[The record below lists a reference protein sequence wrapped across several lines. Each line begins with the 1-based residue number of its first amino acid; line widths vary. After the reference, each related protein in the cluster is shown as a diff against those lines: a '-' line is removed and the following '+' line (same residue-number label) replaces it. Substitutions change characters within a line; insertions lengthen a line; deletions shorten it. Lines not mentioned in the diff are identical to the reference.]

1 MSESLHELALMNE
14 LESRVDVIIP
24 AWNEEAAIG
33 RVIADIPEFVR
44 KVWVVD
50 NGSNDRTGEVASQAG
65 AQVLH
70 QPERGYGAA
79 CLLGVEQAIASGAKV
94 LVFLDGDYSDHPEQ
108 MTKLLDPIVQGRADF
123 VVGSRVLGVRT
134 KGSLMPQQRFG
145 NWLATTLMRWM
156 YGVAYTD
163 LGPFRAI
170 TASAYQSLRMQD
182 RNYGWTIEM
191 QVRAAQCGLRS
202 EEVPVDYRVRIGQ
215 SKVSGTVKGSLR
227 AGYKILFT
235 LFKLKWKLG

>member
-1 MSESLHELALMNE
+1 MSGPLNELALMNGV
-14 LESRVDVIIP
+14 ESMVDVIIP

-33 RVIADIPEFVR
+33 RVVADIPAFVR
-44 KVWVVD
+44 TIWVVD
-50 NGSNDRTGEVASQAG
+50 NGSDDRTVEVAREAG

-79 CLLGVEQAIASGAKV
+79 CQMGVEQAIASGARV
-94 LVFLDGDYSDHPEQ
+94 LVFLDGDYSDYPGQ
-108 MTKLLDPIVQGRADF
+108 MTQLLEPILQGRADF
-123 VVGSRVLGVRT
+123 VVGSRVLGQRT

-145 NWLATTLMRWM
+145 NWLATSLMRWM

-170 TASAYQSLRMQD
+170 TSSAYKSLGMND

-191 QVRAAQCGLRS
+191 QVLAAQRGLRS
-202 EEVPVDYRVRIGQ
+202 LEVPVDYRARIGQ

-227 AGYKILFT
+227 AGHKILLT
-235 LFKLKWKLG
+235 LFKLRWKKA